1 MRCAKGLVGYE
12 NTQNT
17 KQILTPSFIAT
28 DVTMSGLPAA
38 QDKTLPAGPVSL
50 EDEANWL
57 VAWQKNLSRQS
68 LYNNIVKEVFNSMTR
83 IIGWALISF
92 VSRYSVTTACL
103 AKV

>member
-1 MRCAKGLVGYE
+1 M
-12 NTQNT
+12 
-17 KQILTPSFIAT
+17 TPSFTAT

>member
-1 MRCAKGLVGYE
+1 MK
-12 NTQNT
+12 TQRIN
-17 KQILTPSFIAT
+17 IDAFIHFHIY
-28 DVTMSGLPAA
+28 VTMSGLPPA
-38 QDKTLPAGPVSL
+38 QDKTLPAGAVSL

>member
-1 MRCAKGLVGYE
+1 
-12 NTQNT
+12 
-17 KQILTPSFIAT
+17 
-28 DVTMSGLPAA
+28 MSGLPAA

-92 VSRYSVTTACL
+92 VSRYTGCL
-103 AKV
+103 PAICKSETEK